1 MVDKVDDKQ
10 KDTVASFNEGFLEG
24 IDATPDPLDFVDKPE
39 TPPKKEV
46 VAEVDDEET
55 DVVAEQADEEDG
67 SEDETPPLAAE
78 KPEPVKEAAKP
89 PISKDRADEIYDLL
103 EKRLP
108 KEQPLEQPKTPEPA
122 AKKEPEPEKPAL
134 TDEEVARLKELNTE
148 WKDVSEMVALQLK
161 SVADTIS
168 KEVARQVAEI
178 KRDVEQRIQ
187 PVQQSVELSAA
198 ERYDSA
204 VREVHPEVYDPKM
217 SKAFGDELVD
227 WVQKQPT
234 YLRNAYAQAF
244 DSADPQDAID
254 LISRFKTETGKVV
267 EESTGEPAAPAAP
280 AETSAEADKNK
291 RLQLLKK
298 PTSRQ
303 TKGAESDDPLDFEGG
318 FKEMV
323 REMSR
328 AG

>member
-1 MVDKVDDKQ
+1 VVDKVDDKQ
-10 KDTVASFNEGFLEG
+10 DDTVASFNEGFLEG
-24 IDATPDPLDFVDKPE
+24 IDDTVDPLDFADKPE

-46 VAEVDDEET
+46 VAEADEPVEQDETEGEEET
-55 DVVAEQADEEDG
+55 PPVVAEKEEPAK
-67 SEDETPPLAAE
+67 EEPKAPLT
-78 KPEPVKEAAKP
+78 
-89 PISKDRADEIYDLL
+89 KDRADEIYDLL

-108 KEQPLEQPKTPEPA
+108 KEQPLEQPKAPEPA

-134 TDEEVARLKELNTE
+134 TEEEVARLKELNTE

-168 KEVARQVAEI
+168 KEVAKQVAEI

-204 VREVHPEVYDPKM
+204 VREVHPEVYDPAA
-217 SKAFGDELVD
+217 SKAFGDELVE
-227 WVQKQPT
+227 WVQKQPK
-234 YLRNAYAQAF
+234 YLQTAYTQAF
-244 DSADPQDAID
+244 ESPDPQDAID
-254 LISRFKTETGKVV
+254 LITRFKNETGKVK
-267 EESTGEPAAPAAP
+267 EPEGEPEPAAAP
-280 AETSAEADKNK
+280 VETTAEADKNK

-303 TKGAESDDPLDFEGG
+303 TKGADGDDPLDFEGG